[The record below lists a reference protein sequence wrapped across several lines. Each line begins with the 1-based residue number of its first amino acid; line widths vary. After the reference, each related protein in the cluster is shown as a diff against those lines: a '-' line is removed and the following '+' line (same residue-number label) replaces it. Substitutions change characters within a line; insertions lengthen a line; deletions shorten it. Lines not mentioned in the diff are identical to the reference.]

1 MYPGNHTESDML
13 YVPRN
18 LKTRPGAPETHL
30 AYITDDEA
38 EMLQQYKPGTP
49 HEGPHNIPNF
59 DTWGYDPNSGAG
71 VTVGSTADGG
81 GVWSGDP
88 GGNQPPPGGY
98 TGSGEHTVDQGH
110 PGGVTSSN
118 EWIDTSNL
126 YEEPYTPPK
135 EIYGDIAG
143 ATTLADQIHQSGISA
158 SQLAWAQKHGSLPP
172 QLAEAMGIAF
182 QKDGLWYNKKTGE
195 RYIPKDHGLSN
206 DQWGSL
212 SNFMTMREEGTYGGV
227 SGAEAATNEM
237 KNNLL
242 QAQEAMNNATN
253 EQEWNL
259 YKQQYD
265 EALSSLNNLEIGH
278 LFNQGYNKDTNKW
291 TGQFQEGFGP
301 DQFTGSFVEDTFSEI
316 ENDPQKYEKFLN
328 IGNLPFDD
336 PLSGIIDP
344 IMPRHFSD
352 GSGSGFS
359 WGPRYGG
366 YGGNRYINQI
376 PLLQAQLSDPYSEAR
391 YGTDPMQRWMVESHS
406 PMYAARGGIMNLRR

>member
-1 MYPGNHTESDML
+1 
-13 YVPRN
+13 
-18 LKTRPGAPETHL
+18 
-30 AYITDDEA
+30 
-38 EMLQQYKPGTP
+38 
-49 HEGPHNIPNF
+49 
-59 DTWGYDPNSGAG
+59 
-71 VTVGSTADGG
+71 
-81 GVWSGDP
+81 
-88 GGNQPPPGGY
+88 
-98 TGSGEHTVDQGH
+98 
-110 PGGVTSSN
+110 
-118 EWIDTSNL
+118 
-126 YEEPYTPPK
+126 
-135 EIYGDIAG
+135 
-143 ATTLADQIHQSGISA
+143 
-158 SQLAWAQKHGSLPP
+158 
-172 QLAEAMGIAF
+172 
-182 QKDGLWYNKKTGE
+182 
-195 RYIPKDHGLSN
+195 
-206 DQWGSL
+206 
-212 SNFMTMREEGTYGGV
+212 
-227 SGAEAATNEM
+227 
-237 KNNLL
+237 
-242 QAQEAMNNATN
+242 MNNATN

-366 YGGNRYINQI
+366 YGGIRDINQI
-376 PLLQAQLSDPYSEAR
+376 PLVQAQLSDPYSEAR